1 LRNWKDAPADSGN
14 CHHAHPRIARRAIA
28 RPAGLTI
35 CISYYQ
41 IALMLL
47 KPLVS
52 GEYFEV
58 KVSENETGDV
68 TGLKSG
74 EIMAKTRIQRVSQ
87 KQALSNA
94 RAKGFLHRANQP
106 RKSGGCYDSNSQ
118 P

>member
-1 LRNWKDAPADSGN
+1 
-14 CHHAHPRIARRAIA
+14 
-28 RPAGLTI
+28 LTI
-35 CISYYQ
+35 CINYYQ

-52 GEYFEV
+52 EEYGEV
-58 KVSENETGDV
+58 KAGENETGDE

-87 KQALSNA
+87 KQALSNL
-94 RAKGFLHRANQP
+94 RTKGVLHRANQS

>member
-1 LRNWKDAPADSGN
+1 
-14 CHHAHPRIARRAIA
+14 
-28 RPAGLTI
+28 LTI

-58 KVSENETGDV
+58 KAGENETGDV

-87 KQALSNA
+87 KQVLSNT
-94 RAKGFLHRANQP
+94 RIQGFPNRANQS